1 MPILAIRW
9 NTFLEAP
16 NIGKGVDIVQ
26 KTRIGEGG
34 PDRLYGTILDMSLL
48 SFVINKEELI

>member
-34 PDRLYGTILDMSLL
+34 PDRLYGTIFDMSLL